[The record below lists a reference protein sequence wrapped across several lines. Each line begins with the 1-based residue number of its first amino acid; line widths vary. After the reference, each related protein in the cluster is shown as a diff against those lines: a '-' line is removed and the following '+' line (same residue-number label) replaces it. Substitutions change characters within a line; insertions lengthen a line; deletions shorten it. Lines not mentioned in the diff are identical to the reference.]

1 MLTLTDIT
9 KAVKTVAEE
18 FSIKRVMLFGSY
30 AEGRNT
36 TESDVDLLIE
46 FVMPA
51 VSLFILADIK
61 NRLESILNV
70 DVDVIHAPLPD
81 DALIKPEKVVEIY
94 AA

>member
-1 MLTLTDIT
+1 MPTLTDIT
-9 KAVKTVAEE
+9 TAVKTVAEE

-36 TESDVDLLIE
+36 AESDVDLLIE

-51 VSLFILADIK
+51 ISLFILADIK
-61 NRLESILNV
+61 NRLEDILNV
-70 DVDVIHAPLPD
+70 DVDIIHAPIPD
-81 DALIKPEKVVEIY
+81 NALIKPEKVVEIY

>member
-1 MLTLTDIT
+1 MLTLIDIT
-9 KAVKTVAEE
+9 TAVKTVAEE

-36 TESDVDLLIE
+36 AESDVDLLIE

-61 NRLESILNV
+61 NRLDDILNV
-70 DVDVIHAPLPD
+70 DVDIIHAPIPD
-81 DALIKPEKVVEIY
+81 NALIKPEKVVEIY

>member
-36 TESDVDLLIE
+36 AESDVDLLVE

-61 NRLESILNV
+61 NRLEDILNV
-70 DVDVIHAPLPD
+70 DVDIIHAPLPD
-81 DALIKPEKVVEIY
+81 NALIKPEKVVEIY

>member
-9 KAVKTVAEE
+9 TAVKTVAEE

-36 TESDVDLLIE
+36 AESDVDLLIE

-61 NRLESILNV
+61 NRLEDILNV
-70 DVDVIHAPLPD
+70 DVDIIHAPIPD
-81 DALIKPEKVVEIY
+81 NALIKPEKVVEIY

>member
-9 KAVKTVAEE
+9 TAVKTVAEE

-36 TESDVDLLIE
+36 AESDVDLLIE

-61 NRLESILNV
+61 NRLDDILNV
-70 DVDVIHAPLPD
+70 DVDIIHAPIPD
-81 DALIKPEKVVEIY
+81 NALIKPEKVVEIY

>member
-1 MLTLTDIT
+1 MLTIT
-9 KAVKTVAEE
+9 EITNAVNTVAKEY
-18 FSIKRVMLFGSY
+18 SIKRVMLFGSY

-36 TESDVDLLIE
+36 AKSDVDLLIE

-51 VSLFILADIK
+51 VSLFTLIGIK
-61 NRLESILNV
+61 ERLESILNV

-81 DALIKPEKVVEIY
+81 NSLINPEKVVEIY

>member
-9 KAVKTVAEE
+9 TAVKTVAEE
-18 FSIKRVMLFGSY
+18 FSIKRVMLFVSY

-36 TESDVDLLIE
+36 AESDVDLLIE

-61 NRLESILNV
+61 NRLDDILNV
-70 DVDVIHAPLPD
+70 DVDIIHAPIPD
-81 DALIKPEKVVEIY
+81 NALIKPEKVVEIY